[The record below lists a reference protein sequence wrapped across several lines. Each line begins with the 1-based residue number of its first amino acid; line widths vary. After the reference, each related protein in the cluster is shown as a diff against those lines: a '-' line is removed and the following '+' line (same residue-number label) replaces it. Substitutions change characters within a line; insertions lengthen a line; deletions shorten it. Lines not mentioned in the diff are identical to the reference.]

1 MLMRNS
7 YSRRTFG
14 FQKPGSHLGNPD
26 ERAAERDDLAGL
38 VERDVGDRVR
48 EGDAV
53 QLLLDVNV
61 ARGLALERGLDV
73 RDVGGGTDARLEEGD
88 RRIFDRRVGTLRQG
102 VVDTSPEGLMEDM

>member
-26 ERAAERDDLAGL
+26 ERAAERDDLVVL
-38 VERDVGDRVR
+38 VQGNVSDRIG

-53 QLLLDVNV
+53 SLLLDVDM
-61 ARGLALERGLDV
+61 AGMLALERRADM
-73 RDVGGGTDARLEEGD
+73 D
-88 RRIFDRRVGTLRQG
+88 G
-102 VVDTSPEGLMEDM
+102 V